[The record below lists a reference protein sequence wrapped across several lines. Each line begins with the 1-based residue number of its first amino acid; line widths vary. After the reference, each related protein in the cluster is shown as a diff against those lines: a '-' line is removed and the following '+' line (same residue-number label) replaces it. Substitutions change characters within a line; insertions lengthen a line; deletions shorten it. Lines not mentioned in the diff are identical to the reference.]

1 MKWIQ
6 DGKINEAEFCRC
18 FCETRELLCIGGQLY
33 SVNGEES
40 AEGIRAEIAEMLFE
54 CEDNCVKTSIAKRTN
69 SLYEALR
76 LYCHSDPLPVDP
88 TKIHVLNGV
97 LNTDGAFSYRKE
109 ICNNR
114 FNIEYSPDLGE
125 PEQFLS
131 FLSEL
136 LEYEDIL
143 TLQEYLGY
151 CLIPL
156 TKGQTAL
163 FLIGNGNEGKSRLG
177 VVLKA
182 IFGNAMITG
191 SGIFHKIES
200 DRFFRYNLKNKLLMI
215 DDDMKMSALK
225 STNYIK
231 SIITAEI
238 PIDVEAKKQQSEQ
251 VQLYSRF
258 LCFGNGSPQTLYDKT
273 EGFARRLLIL
283 SVKPR
288 PQNRVD
294 DPFIADKFLA
304 EKNKIFLWMFAGL
317 QRLIRNNFKFTIS
330 EGTMMNR
337 KEAVADDCNIALFL
351 EDNSII
357 EFGNDFRISSDELYA
372 AYSIWTLRKQIEADN
387 SQKFSQWLRN
397 NGIKYQIKYDCN
409 VPTKDG
415 KRSRG
420 FRGLRIKS
428 I

>member
-1 MKWIQ
+1 MKWIK
-6 DGKINEAEFCRC
+6 DGKINETEFCRC
-18 FCETRELLCIGGQLY
+18 FCETRDLLCIGGRLY
-33 SVNGEES
+33 SLNGEES
-40 AEGIRAEIAEMLFE
+40 AEGIGAEIAKMLFE

-76 LYCHSDPLPVDP
+76 LYRHSNPLPIEP

-97 LNTDGAFSYRKE
+97 LNTDGTFSSRKE
-109 ICNNR
+109 ICVNR
-114 FNIEYSPDLGE
+114 LNIEYSPDLGD
-125 PEQFLS
+125 PEHFLS
-131 FLSEL
+131 FLGEL
-136 LEYEDIL
+136 LEDEDIL

-151 CLIPL
+151 CLIPS

-163 FLIGNGNEGKSRLG
+163 FLIGNGNEGKSRIG

-182 IFGNAMITG
+182 IFGNAMIAG
-191 SGIFHKIES
+191 PGIFHKIES
-200 DRFFRYNLKNKLLMI
+200 DRFFRYNLINKLLMV

-238 PIDVEAKKQQSEQ
+238 PIDVEAKGQQSEQ
-251 VQLYSRF
+251 GQLYSRF
-258 LCFGNGSPQTLYDKT
+258 LCFGNGSLQTLYDKT

-283 SVKPR
+283 SVKPI
-288 PQNRVD
+288 PQNRTD
-294 DPFIADKFLA
+294 DPYIANKFLE

-317 QRLIRNNFKFTIS
+317 QRLIRNNFKFSIS

-351 EDNSII
+351 EDTNVV
-357 EFGNDFRISSDELYA
+357 EFGNEFKISSEELYT
-372 AYSIWTLRKQIEADN
+372 AYSLWTLKKQIEADN
-387 SQKFSQWLRN
+387 SQKFTQWLRN
-397 NGIKYQIKYDCN
+397 NSIKYHIRYDYN
-409 VPTKDG
+409 VQTNDG

-420 FRGLRIKS
+420 FRGLRIKK
-428 I
+428 

>member
-1 MKWIQ
+1 MKWIR
-6 DGKINEAEFCRC
+6 DGKINETEFCRC
-18 FCETRELLCIGGQLY
+18 FCETRDLLCIGGRLY
-33 SVNGEES
+33 SLNGEES

-54 CEDNCVKTSIAKRTN
+54 CEDNCVKTSIAKRTS

-76 LYCHSDPLPVDP
+76 LYRHSNPLPIEP

-97 LNTDGAFSYRKE
+97 LNIDGTFSSRKE
-109 ICNNR
+109 ICVNR
-114 FNIEYSPDLGE
+114 LNIEYSPDLGD

-131 FLSEL
+131 FLGEL

-151 CLIPL
+151 CLIPS

-163 FLIGNGNEGKSRLG
+163 FLIGNGNEGKSRIG

-182 IFGNAMITG
+182 IFSNAMITG
-191 SGIFHKIES
+191 SGIFHRIES
-200 DRFFRYNLKNKLLMI
+200 DRFFRYNLINKLLMV
-215 DDDMKMSALK
+215 DDDMNMSALK

-231 SIITAEI
+231 GIITAEI
-238 PIDVEAKKQQSEQ
+238 PIDVEAKGQQSEQ
-251 VQLYSRF
+251 GQLYSRF
-258 LCFGNGSPQTLYDKT
+258 LCFGNGSLQTLYDKT

-288 PQNRVD
+288 PQNRTD
-294 DPFIADKFLA
+294 DPFIANKFLE
-304 EKNKIFLWMFAGL
+304 EKNEIFLWMFSGL
-317 QRLIRNNFKFTIS
+317 QRLIRNNFKFSIS

-357 EFGNDFRISSDELYA
+357 EFGNEFKISSDELYT
-372 AYSIWTLRKQIEADN
+372 AYSLWTLKKQIEADN
-387 SQKFSQWLRN
+387 SQNFTRWLKTN
-397 NGIKYQIKYDCN
+397 SMKYHIKYDCN
-409 VPTKDG
+409 VPTNDG
-415 KRSRG
+415 KHSRG
-420 FRGLRIKS
+420 FRGLRIKK
-428 I
+428 